1 MITQFM
7 LVWKWVAA
15 LMCSLIAFGA
25 MTHLYLGKRDELS
38 AFTAQVEHAGRL
50 AKLEK
55 ERIEKQHA
63 DNLEQV
69 RKDHEARLP
78 EIRAGAVAN
87 YLAHRRM
94 SKPSSGSGDVPGATH
109 SVSVDDAAERQCVP
123 DDAFIENAAEDV
135 AKLDAWIDW
144 CQRNNC
150 PVKDDPL

>member
-1 MITQFM
+1 M
-7 LVWKWVAA
+7 LATLFSNWKLVVISVLIGA
-15 LMCSLIAFGA
+15 LGV
-25 MTHLYLGKRDELS
+25 MTNLYLGKRDELT
-38 AFTAQVEHAGRL
+38 AFSSRLEQAARDAQD
-50 AKLEK
+50 EK

-87 YLAHRRM
+87 YLAHRRVP
-94 SKPSSGSGDVPGATH
+94 KPADAGVGSMPGDGPGIR
-109 SVSVDDAAERQCVP
+109 VDDAAERQCVP

-135 AKLDAWIDW
+135 AKLDAWRDW

-150 PVKDDPL
+150 PVAE